1 MIMNKAIQTKNA
13 PAAVGPYSQGYQ
25 AGGFI
30 YVSGQ
35 VPINPATGEAVKDDI
50 VAAAKQSLSNCKGII
65 EEAGATLEDVVKVEI
80 FLTNMGDFGKVNEV
94 YADFFGDHKPARA
107 CVEVAGLPLGVDIE
121 IQMIAHK

>member
-1 MIMNKAIQTKNA
+1 MNTPIMTKNA
-13 PAAVGPYSQGYQ
+13 PAAVGPYSQGYK

-50 VAAAKQSLSNCKGII
+50 AKAAQQSLDNCKAII
-65 EEAGATLEDVVKVEI
+65 EEAGASLEDVIKVEI

-94 YADFFGDHKPARA
+94 YANFFGDHKPARA

-121 IQMIAHK
+121 IQMIAYK

>member
-1 MIMNKAIQTKNA
+1 MNTPIMTKNA
-13 PAAVGPYSQGYQ
+13 PAAVGPYSQGYK

-35 VPINPATGEAVKDDI
+35 VPINPATGQAVKDDI
-50 VAAAKQSLSNCKGII
+50 AKAAQQSLDNCKAII
-65 EEAGATLEDVVKVEI
+65 QEAGASLEDVIKVEI

-94 YADFFGDHKPARA
+94 YANFFGDHKPARA

-121 IQMIAHK
+121 IQMIAYK

>member
-1 MIMNKAIQTKNA
+1 MNTPIMTKNA
-13 PAAVGPYSQGYQ
+13 PAAVGPYSQGYK

-35 VPINPATGEAVKDDI
+35 VPINPATGQAVKDDI
-50 VAAAKQSLSNCKGII
+50 AKAAQQSLDNCKAII
-65 EEAGATLEDVVKVEI
+65 EEAGASLEDVIKVEI

-94 YADFFGDHKPARA
+94 YANFFGDHKPARA

-121 IQMIAHK
+121 IQMIAYK